1 MPTSSTRRSSKRHSK
16 RRTRRS
22 KRRRSKRRTRRSK
35 RRNEYTA
42 ADMSDFTQS
51 LLGQLPNPVYST
63 GTNIGSGSPTL
74 TENGGLGT
82 DSNSSFSSDGEAL
95 VLDPGAQSEIFT
107 QMIQQTPPQPQSSRV
122 SATNNTR
129 ARPLSRPRS
138 RPRSRS
144 RGRENK
150 HGHYSG
156 SRCKVRTFAE
166 GVALPWGGRVKKNNG
181 HIKTVPKNELIY
193 PYPIYARPHGKKGE
207 NRDAAYFR
215 RGLRDVVY
223 YTKYQIS
230 KFCNAKRAGQCSD
243 VKYTYRRNNAQREGR
258 RPVRTKRITK
268 GCEYYT
274 PTERGSISGPN
285 RQSYSDRKYHKR
297 SRSRSRRRR
306 RSST

>member
-1 MPTSSTRRSSKRHSK
+1 MPARLSKSRRRSK

-22 KRRRSKRRTRRSK
+22 RRRHSKRRTRRSK

-42 ADMSDFTQS
+42 ADMGDFTES
-51 LLGQLPNPVYST
+51 LLGQLPNPVYNT
-63 GTNIGSGSPTL
+63 QTNIGNLSPTFAD
-74 TENGGLGT
+74 EGLRT
-82 DSNSSFSSDGEAL
+82 NPNSSFSSDEEAL
-95 VLDPGAQSEIFT
+95 VLDSGMSQQRNYGIRTEMAQ
-107 QMIQQTPPQPQSSRV
+107 PAQPQQSRV
-122 SATNNTR
+122 SSVNNTR
-129 ARPLSRPRS
+129 ARPLSRQ
-138 RPRSRS
+138 RSRS
-144 RGRENK
+144 RSRMRENK

-156 SRCKVRTFAE
+156 ARCKVRTLQE
-166 GVALPWGGRVKKNNG
+166 GASLPWGGKVKKNNG
-181 HIKTVPKNELIY
+181 HIKTVPNDELIY

-207 NRDAAYFR
+207 DRDLAYFR

-230 KFCNAKRAGQCSD
+230 KFCNAKRSGRCSEL
-243 VKYTYRRNNAQREGR
+243 KYTYRRNSAQREGR

-306 RSST
+306 RSRT